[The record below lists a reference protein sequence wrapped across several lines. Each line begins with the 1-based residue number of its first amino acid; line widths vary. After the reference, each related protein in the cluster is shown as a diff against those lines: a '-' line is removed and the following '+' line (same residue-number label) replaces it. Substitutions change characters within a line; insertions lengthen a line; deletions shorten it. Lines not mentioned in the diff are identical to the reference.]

1 MCLKGQHSI
10 CLCILSH
17 NSFADK
23 PPLLPFKALPSD
35 ALADDIAQKVFFLQA
50 VSTLSSASSA
60 RKERMQFS
68 VPFAFLT
75 GEATPPNTP
84 RATSSVSKAEWV
96 WDLWMEGQPGCLINH
111 FTAKLPCSE
120 PSPECFRSI
129 ESELEEHKAE
139 HNGAS
144 CFGICWNQ
152 GLSKSTLG
160 LSFHENNKQKKKHYT
175 QQTLM
180 IPPMTY

>member
-1 MCLKGQHSI
+1 
-10 CLCILSH
+10 
-17 NSFADK
+17 
-23 PPLLPFKALPSD
+23 
-35 ALADDIAQKVFFLQA
+35 
-50 VSTLSSASSA
+50 
-60 RKERMQFS
+60 MQFS

-111 FTAKLPCSE
+111 FTAKLPGSE

-129 ESELEEHKAE
+129 EPELEEHKAE

-160 LSFHENNKQKKKHYT
+160 LSFHENNKQKKTLYT
-175 QQTLM
+175 TNFDDPTHDLLARLSSHFPEG
-180 IPPMTY
+180 ISRNSPDLWGNALRIYTPK